1 MRQRREVAGGADRAL
16 ARDHRIELLVEKLDE
31 AVDDAA
37 ADAGVAAR
45 EGVDLQQQH
54 QAHDALVERL
64 ADAAAMRQ
72 HEARLQLGDLAGRD
86 GLPREAAEARS
97 EERRVGEEC
106 VSTCRTR
113 WTPYNL
119 TKKTKNQ

>member
-54 QAHDALVERL
+54 PAHDALVERL

-72 HEARLQLGDLAGRD
+72 QEARLTVGDGR
-86 GLPREAAEARS
+86 AEWRGRGRQGWLDS
-97 EERRVGEEC
+97 EEGGKR
-106 VSTCRTR
+106 
-113 WTPYNL
+113 
-119 TKKTKNQ
+119 

>member
-1 MRQRREVAGGADRAL
+1 MRISDWSSDVCSSDL
-16 ARDHRIELLVEKLDE
+16 
-31 AVDDAA
+31 AA

-45 EGVDLQQQH
+45 EGVDLQQQD

-86 GLPREAAEARS
+86 GLPREAAEAGVDAVDPAAFRDH
-97 EERRVGEEC
+97 VGHGADRK
-106 VSTCRTR
+106 STRL
-113 WTPYNL
+113 NSSH
-119 TKKTKNQ
+119 